1 MLGTFGWVSS
11 WPSGLSLPI
20 LPLSVLWRWYMELCI
35 RWDCVWAAK
44 DGSFSDW
51 TYMISTILQVQSKLQ
66 PSWRRK
72 AGRLAA
78 NQKVTG
84 LVRWLAACAP
94 YVKCVVITQVP
105 FIGSAA
111 SDSLKET
118 KPLLSSIWTC
128 QRDGD
133 ESYTSWL
140 WVWLN
145 ARWLKRWMLTSFGI
159 EIAFMASCD
168 ASFGRAWRSVVCFLY
183 ANEFL
188 ISNICSSNLFPPD
201 GGFALP
207 TSTVPQKAEGQWIW
221 WVIWP
226 LVYVLY

>member
-1 MLGTFGWVSS
+1 MYWQNDLSSPSARFKWIFPKFLEMLGTFGWVSS

-84 LVRWLAACAP
+84 LVRWLASDCLCSICEVCCHYP
-94 YVKCVVITQVP
+94 STIYWKCCIWFTQRNQTPSV
-105 FIGSAA
+105 FHLNMSEGRWWELHIMAL
-111 SDSLKET
+111 SLT
-118 KPLLSSIWTC
+118 
-128 QRDGD
+128 
-133 ESYTSWL
+133 
-140 WVWLN
+140 
-145 ARWLKRWMLTSFGI
+145 
-159 EIAFMASCD
+159 
-168 ASFGRAWRSVVCFLY
+168 
-183 ANEFL
+183 
-188 ISNICSSNLFPPD
+188 
-201 GGFALP
+201 
-207 TSTVPQKAEGQWIW
+207 
-221 WVIWP
+221 
-226 LVYVLY
+226 